1 MNYSDY
7 EGDRPKLLG
16 DPAAKAVRITLL
28 REPHIAPLTDFVE
41 ELRHE
46 AGPGAAIPDFDP
58 WDAGVTA
65 EVLFLLEAP
74 GAKAVASSFISR
86 NNPDETAKNMFE
98 LNRDVGIARKRSLL
112 WNAVPWYIGE
122 EDRTRIRAATAKD
135 LESGLKPLPRLIE
148 MLPNLRA
155 VVFMGEKAQKARPQ
169 VEQLRPD
176 LALFS
181 SPHPSPLFVN
191 NHPGNRDIILG
202 VLREVAKHLDGSPKA
217 AAMLTASAKTCPA
230 VSDKLPQPQTVAG
243 CVSAVLKSLS
253 ALAQPSQGEGE
264 TLSPCFAQEIAALR
278 KALELLGVAP
288 E

>member
-1 MNYSDY
+1 MNRSDH

-28 REPHIAPLTDFVE
+28 REPHIAPLTDFVD

-46 AGPGAAIPDFDP
+46 AGPGAAVPDFDP
-58 WDAGVTA
+58 WDAGVAA

-74 GAKAVASSFISR
+74 GAKAVASTFVSR

-98 LNRDVGIARKRSLL
+98 LNRDAGIARTRSLL

-122 EDRTRIRAATAKD
+122 EDRTRIRAATAAD
-135 LESGLKPLPRLIE
+135 LERGLEPLPRLIG

-155 VVFMGEKAQKARPQ
+155 VVFMGEKAQRAREQ

-176 LALFS
+176 LVLFS

-191 NHPGNRDIILG
+191 NRPGNRDIILG
-202 VLREVAKHLDGSPKA
+202 VLREVAKYLDDSPGA
-217 AAMLTASAKTCPA
+217 APMPIASANTCPA
-230 VSDKLPQPQTVAG
+230 VSDKPQPETVAG
-243 CVSAVLKSLS
+243 CVSAVLQSLS
-253 ALAQPSQGEGE
+253 VLAQQPQEAGE
-264 TLSPCFAQEIAALR
+264 TLSPCFASEIAALR

-288 E
+288 K